1 VALTSA
7 TDHEIRKALAELASE
22 HPSTDE
28 QDTRPVDSSTDD
40 RKEVSTPADNTGAGV
55 APVAPPSPAH
65 TSGSNRPT
73 TSPASPATAGDG
85 TAVWP
90 IGLMIAVE
98 TVTRIRWP
106 EGFGWSLA
114 RFGGAGTVA
123 LGSAVISYG
132 HLRDVLE
139 AWHYTSLAAAV
150 GPLVLDGL
158 MVVCGFALLANSV
171 TSHHQT
177 PPDDHR

>member
-1 VALTSA
+1 VAWTGFLFGSITSIA
-7 TDHEIRKALAELASE
+7 ANVLHAWLPAAHQISGWTPGLAPQL
-22 HPSTDE
+22 
-28 QDTRPVDSSTDD
+28 
-40 RKEVSTPADNTGAGV
+40 GA
-55 APVAPPSPAH
+55 
-65 TSGSNRPT
+65 
-73 TSPASPATAGDG
+73 
-85 TAVWP
+85 AVWP

-98 TVTRIRWP
+98 AVTRIRWP
-106 EGFGWSLA
+106 AGTGWALA

-132 HLRDVLE
+132 HLRDVLV
-139 AWHYTSLAAAV
+139 AWQYTSLAAAV

-171 TSHHQT
+171 TSQHQT